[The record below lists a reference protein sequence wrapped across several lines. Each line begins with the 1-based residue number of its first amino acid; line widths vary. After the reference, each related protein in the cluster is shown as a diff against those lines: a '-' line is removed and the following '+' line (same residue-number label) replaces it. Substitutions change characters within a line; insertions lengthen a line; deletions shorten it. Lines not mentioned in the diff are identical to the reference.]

1 MNDPKIIE
9 DVALYGRISRANGR
23 DAEQLER
30 HSKSEQREHAT
41 SILPRDTEHKTYRLV
56 ERDEWWDVN
65 VSGKNFDRPGLNAV
79 FEAVE
84 RGEVTSIAVGYLSR
98 FGRNARELLDN
109 LHRLHAL
116 GGTLYIGKQ
125 RLTAGPA
132 DRDPMG
138 RLIITI
144 LAAFDEL
151 ELARLTEQLDRSN
164 RTARANG
171 VAIQVPYG
179 YKREN
184 GPGSRLVFDED
195 GEHLPSDWTPAC
207 VVRHIFAMRADGT
220 DDTSIAAGLNEAG
233 IPTPTM
239 LRHLRGLRAKP
250 GARRWQHNTVGNL
263 VATHTY
269 RGVIPV
275 GTQFVGE
282 GKRQRAVAWE
292 YLPGLHDPLVDA
304 DLFERAQRAPER
316 VVRTGAVGGSLLV
329 GLVRCAHCSQPMRPT
344 TGGGGY
350 GAKVLIYKC
359 RGRRAGCETP
369 ASVVRGSLDSLVVG
383 RIFGGWTEVEAEAQ
397 DDPREI
403 DAARETLGEV
413 KAELDA
419 FDRYAKASEY
429 GDDFQPQRNRRVG
442 DVREAERRLARL
454 LAARR
459 ARGGDLT
466 REEWAD
472 LDLDER
478 REALG
483 DLLDAVVVQR
493 GHRDDLDARV
503 HLIGS
508 GRAPFELSGTGR
520 VVAPRAWPL

>member
-207 VVRHIFAMRADGT
+207 VVRHICTTRW
-220 DDTSIAAGLNEAG
+220 S
-233 IPTPTM
+233 TPTCSSA
-239 LRHLRGLRAKP
+239 RSVRRSASSARARSAAP
-250 GARRWQHNTVGNL
+250 CSSASCAARTARSRCG
-263 VATHTY
+263 
-269 RGVIPV
+269 
-275 GTQFVGE
+275 
-282 GKRQRAVAWE
+282 RQRAA
-292 YLPGLHDPLVDA
+292 
-304 DLFERAQRAPER
+304 
-316 VVRTGAVGGSLLV
+316 AV
-329 GLVRCAHCSQPMRPT
+329 T
-344 TGGGGY
+344 
-350 GAKVLIYKC
+350 
-359 RGRRAGCETP
+359 
-369 ASVVRGSLDSLVVG
+369 
-383 RIFGGWTEVEAEAQ
+383 
-397 DDPREI
+397 
-403 DAARETLGEV
+403 
-413 KAELDA
+413 
-419 FDRYAKASEY
+419 
-429 GDDFQPQRNRRVG
+429 
-442 DVREAERRLARL
+442 
-454 LAARR
+454 ARR
-459 ARGGDLT
+459 C
-466 REEWAD
+466 
-472 LDLDER
+472 
-478 REALG
+478 
-483 DLLDAVVVQR
+483 
-493 GHRDDLDARV
+493 
-503 HLIGS
+503 
-508 GRAPFELSGTGR
+508 
-520 VVAPRAWPL
+520 